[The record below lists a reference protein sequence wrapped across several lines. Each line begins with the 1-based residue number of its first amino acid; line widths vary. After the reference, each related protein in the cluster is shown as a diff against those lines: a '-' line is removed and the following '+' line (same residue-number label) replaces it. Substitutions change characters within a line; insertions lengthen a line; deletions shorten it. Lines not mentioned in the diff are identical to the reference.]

1 MRQVFVTV
9 SENRLSSFIKEI
21 SGKLIPQN
29 CFLEFER
36 KFYMNFSK
44 LGRASVVRL
53 FFSAVV
59 ISVSFAAC
67 SRSESKTLSNS
78 NANAKTDNQPVSV
91 TIAKV
96 ESRQIPASIQATG
109 SLVAQETSDVAPKSA
124 GKVVNVSANVGQFIS
139 QGSVLVKIDDK
150 DALLRLA
157 EAKASVAQ
165 TIAGVRQAEVRLGLA
180 PNGTFTASTIP
191 EVRAAGSNVEQ
202 TQAEL
207 KQAEANVRQAEAT
220 LQQAEANEKRYREL
234 VETGDVPMITYEQF
248 RTTRD
253 TARTA
258 RDAANAARDTVR
270 ARVNGAKQNL
280 ETAINTAKQSNQAIK
295 SAQAAVEAAQ
305 TQVGTA
311 QAAVADTVVR
321 APFSG
326 YISARPVAVGE
337 YVSSASIIATI
348 LRTNPIKVQIQIAEA
363 DVPYIGVGR
372 GVSIQVEA
380 YKDRTFGGTVTAV
393 NPLIEATSRSA
404 VVEAQIEN
412 NDNALRPGMFATV
425 KITRDGGS
433 LGVFV
438 PKEAVLND
446 QATQSQRVFVIV
458 ENIAKLRTVQAGT
471 EENGAIQILNGIAAD
486 ETIATSNLQQLYEG
500 AKVSF

>member
-9 SENRLSSFIKEI
+9 SKNRLSSFIKEI
-21 SGKLIPQN
+21 SGKLISQN
-29 CFLEFER
+29 RFLEFER

-53 FFSAVV
+53 FFPALV
-59 ISVSFAAC
+59 ISVLLAAC
-67 SRSESKTLSNS
+67 SRSESKTLNV
-78 NANAKTDNQPVSV
+78 NANVKTDDKPIVV
-91 TIAKV
+91 TQAKA
-96 ESRQIPASIQATG
+96 ESRQIPSVIQATG
-109 SLVAQETSDVAPKSA
+109 SLMAQETSDVAPKSA

-139 QGSVLVKIDDK
+139 QGSVIAKIDDK

-157 EAKASVAQ
+157 EAKASVVQAQ
-165 TIAGVRQAEVRLGLA
+165 SGVRQAEARLGLS
-180 PNGTFTASTIP
+180 PNGSFTATTIP

-202 TQAEL
+202 ALAEL
-207 KQAEANVRQAEAT
+207 RQAEANVRQAEAI
-220 LQQAEANEKRYREL
+220 LRQAEANEKRYRDL
-234 VETGDVPMITYEQF
+234 VESGDVPMIIYEQF

-258 RDAANAARDTVR
+258 RDAANAARDMVR
-270 ARVNGAKQNL
+270 ARVNNSKQNL

-295 SAQAAVEAAQ
+295 SAQANVEAAQ

-326 YISARPVAVGE
+326 YVSARPVAVGE
-337 YVSSASIIATI
+337 YVSSATSIATI

-363 DVPYIGVGR
+363 DVPYISIGR
-372 GVSIQVEA
+372 GVSIQVDA
-380 YKDRTFGGTVTAV
+380 YKDRNFGGAVTAV
-393 NPLIEATSRSA
+393 NPLIEAASRSA
-404 VVEAQIEN
+404 LVEAQIEN
-412 NDNALRPGMFATV
+412 GDNALRPGMFAAA

-433 LGVFV
+433 IGVFV

-446 QATQSQRVFVIV
+446 QATQSQRIFVIV
-458 ENIAKLRTVQAGT
+458 ENVAKLRTVQLGT
-471 EENGAIQILNGIAAD
+471 EENGTIQILNGVAAD
-486 ETIATSNLQQLYEG
+486 ETVATSNLQQLYEG